1 MAAGQSTNHINGIL
15 NVLRGTNYTA
25 FTPWLQLHTGDP
37 GAAGTA
43 NVSSETDRKQPTYAA
58 PSGGSV
64 TAPAVSW
71 ANWDAG
77 DQTITHVSMWDAAT
91 NGNFKMSAA
100 LADPKAV
107 ENGDTLNITSSV
119 SQGPAAS

>member
-1 MAAGQSTNHINGIL
+1 VPVGQSSNHINAIL
-15 NVLRGTNYTA
+15 NVLRGSNYVA
-25 FTPWLQLHTGDP
+25 FTPYLQLHTGDP

-43 NVSSETDRKQPTYAA
+43 NVSAETDRVSPTFAA

-71 ANWDAG
+71 AAWNAG
-77 DQTITHVSMWDAAT
+77 TETITHVSLWDASTA
-91 NGNFKMSAA
+91 GNFKMSAA
-100 LADPKAV
+100 LTVPKDV